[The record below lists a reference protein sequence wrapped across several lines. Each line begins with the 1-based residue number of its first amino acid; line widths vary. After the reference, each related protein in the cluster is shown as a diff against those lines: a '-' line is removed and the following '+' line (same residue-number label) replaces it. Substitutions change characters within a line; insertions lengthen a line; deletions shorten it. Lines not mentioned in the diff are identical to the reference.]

1 MNEVRVYVQGSG
13 MAHTVTKN
21 CLKAAGLSAG
31 FLCFLLLLHC
41 FVPEAAA
48 DTPGSVHF
56 TAPRNSVYINRYTAA
71 AFPIEIRDIIPQED
85 AGIINFARVPD
96 QTAVAVLVRAVHGI
110 DPNAPSAVR
119 FTIDDGYHLPYVRDL
134 AHDAIRI
141 IKLNPAADGQA
152 TDVWVTYDRFLEP
165 FMPTAYPLDAIIR
178 VTVVISDRR
187 NNMLQ
192 PAPFEFKIESR
203 AQKVASAQNVP
214 ETAEIYQNELSPKA
228 GTGSGIAVVDGKLAG
243 TKVFYSSFEPIT
255 PEFGNPDEMPLIG
268 ATGMQAAG
276 LPVNL
281 LPHTVFDQPV
291 RLLIPLAGDV
301 DTKNVGLA
309 YYDGTQWLPAAD
321 ADGSVLSGGQ
331 GWMVPGSRIN
341 HEDSSPP
348 VIEVQV
354 YHFSAAQAVVFA
366 RFGDSIE
373 EDKPPSHRSGANVHI
388 SCFINNVSA
397 DASFEFTV
405 TSFFLLLATG
415 LFATLFWQ
423 LISVSCQ
430 KQGASSQDRAG

>member
-1 MNEVRVYVQGSG
+1 
-13 MAHTVTKN
+13 MARTVTKN

-31 FLCFLLLLHC
+31 FLCFRLLLLC
-41 FVPEAAA
+41 FVSEAAA

-56 TAPRNSVYINRYTAA
+56 TEPRNSVTIDRHTAA

-96 QTAVAVLVRAVHGI
+96 QTAVAVLIRAVHGI

-134 AHDAIRI
+134 ANDAIRVI
-141 IKLNPAADGQA
+141 NLNPAADGQA
-152 TDVWVTYDRFLEP
+152 SDVWVTYDRFLEP

-178 VTVVISDRR
+178 VTVAIRDRR
-187 NNMLQ
+187 NHMLQ

-214 ETAEIYQNELSPKA
+214 DTAEIYQSELSPES
-228 GTGSGIAVVDGKLAG
+228 GTDSGIEVVDGKLAG
-243 TKVFYSSFEPIT
+243 AKLFYSSLEPIT

-268 ATGMQAAG
+268 ATEMQAAG

-291 RLLIPLAGDV
+291 RLLIPLAGNV
-301 DTKNVGLA
+301 DINKVGLA

-321 ADGSVLSGGQ
+321 ADGRILHGGQ

-354 YHFSAAQAVVFA
+354 YQFSGTQAVFFEA
-366 RFGDSIE
+366 FDGSGDEEVPIE
-373 EDKPPSHRSGANVHI
+373 KRRSGATVFI
-388 SCFINNVSA
+388 SCFI
-397 DASFEFTV
+397 D
-405 TSFFLLLATG
+405 
-415 LFATLFWQ
+415 
-423 LISVSCQ
+423 SVSSDSVFGLAEFLVLLVCIMIVCHL
-430 KQGASSQDRAG
+430 ALRHRNC